1 MQKKIGKFTIW
12 KLALSCLSL
21 LFLIFFTTR
30 VTLIAN
36 SPVVY
41 NKEYSYSGIEGD
53 VSIKFYD
60 EDLCVINIDGEKI
73 ASIVS
78 MDNNRVYLDFNN
90 IRLFSNDVGKLELY
104 KSNEYNKFIILES
117 KEVKIM
123 FTFDIIMLIASIG
136 SLLFSC
142 FLLKDELFK
151 EKSENN
157 DDTKNDDQCS

>member
-12 KLALSCLSL
+12 KLALSCVLF

-41 NKEYSYSGIEGD
+41 NKKYSYSGIEGN

-73 ASIVS
+73 VSTVS
-78 MDNNRVYLDFNN
+78 MDNNRVYLDFDN
-90 IRLFSNDVGKLELY
+90 IRLFSNDVGKLELHR
-104 KSNEYNKFIILES
+104 SNEYSKFIVLES

-136 SLLFSC
+136 SLLSSC
-142 FLLKDELFK
+142 LLLKDELFK

-157 DDTKNDDQCS
+157 DDTKNADQCS